1 MGKWGSGSLQ
11 VRMQAAQATAQSV
24 EKFLQK
30 EKSLKQKL
38 PQPSALPLLGN
49 DPDSQERLSNHTCY
63 CMTQDT
69 GIGTT

>member
-30 EKSLKQKL
+30 EKKSETEITT
-38 PQPSALPLLGN
+38 ALSSTTLG
-49 DPDSQERLSNHTCY
+49 
-63 CMTQDT
+63 
-69 GIGTT
+69 